1 MKNGTDTTVWEERV
15 SKLNVVRD
23 KLTQELD
30 LQVEETERLAAE
42 NATLT
47 QVQIHKLESL
57 SKFHR
62 WQASWEATCTSTSFC
77 QALELKLCVM
87 SPILL

>member
-57 SKFHR
+57 SRIPPLAGLMGSH
-62 WQASWEATCTSTSFC
+62 
-77 QALELKLCVM
+77 M
-87 SPILL
+87 Y